1 MLLKERTPV
10 SSLRAAGSTPPIQVE
25 GDKNAKW
32 SGGKFMKSLK
42 ILLVEDDS
50 LIAMLLTDTLGEMG
64 HDVCGVEATE
74 NGAIS
79 AALRYRPDLILVD
92 AQLKE
97 GSGIDAVDT
106 ILATIFIPHVF
117 MSGDI
122 RTVFERRPKAIAL
135 QKPFQEI
142 QLEAAIRR
150 ALVAA

>member
-1 MLLKERTPV
+1 
-10 SSLRAAGSTPPIQVE
+10 
-25 GDKNAKW
+25 
-32 SGGKFMKSLK
+32 MKSLK

-122 RTVFERRPKAIAL
+122 RTIFERRPRAIAL
-135 QKPFQEI
+135 QKPFHEI